1 MTTHAPS
8 GCEPGSAVGDLLS
21 DGQSGTGWHRRVW
34 ILFWILLVGKKT
46 NSCDLQATSIA
57 LWYLEP

>member
-46 NSCDLQATSIA
+46 NSCDL
-57 LWYLEP
+57 